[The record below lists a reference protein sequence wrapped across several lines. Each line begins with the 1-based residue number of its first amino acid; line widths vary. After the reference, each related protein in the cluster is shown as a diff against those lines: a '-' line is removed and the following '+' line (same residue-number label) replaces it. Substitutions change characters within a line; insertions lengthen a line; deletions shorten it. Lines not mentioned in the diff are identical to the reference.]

1 MDTRFFE
8 SKSKSKSIFDL
19 CSIYCSHNLPHNKLR
34 PNSLCGLKL
43 KQELQTNLKEINKE
57 QINLKSYD
65 ERFICPECL
74 PLIK

>member
-8 SKSKSKSIFDL
+8 SKSMIFDL
-19 CSIYCSHNLPHNKLR
+19 CSICSIYCSHNLPHNKLR